1 MQFNTNTLD
10 ASLTVD
16 GIVLDNVND
25 FCYLGHTIFNDKRNS
40 TELRISKAT
49 GKFHELENVLCDHE
63 IHLPIR
69 KKYLEACV
77 RPRLCYATP
86 LSHGNQLSMKLV
98 NLRVVGLDF

>member
-1 MQFNTNTLD
+1 MD
-10 ASLTVD
+10 VSLTVD

-25 FCYLGHTIFNDKRNS
+25 FCYLGHTIFNDNSNS

-77 RPRLCYATP
+77 RPRLCYTTQSWKP
-86 LSHGNQLSMKLV
+86 TGKKLENV
-98 NLRVVGLDF
+98 RVVGLDF